1 MDTSEDN
8 VNVEGYEI
16 YRNGIRV
23 GNSRTLSYI
32 DHGLVPNTEY
42 TYTVRAYDAVRNLS
56 DFSEAVKVRTDVDNE
71 PPTAPKNLGISS
83 RTDTSVT
90 LTWSASTDNAA
101 VTGYKIYR
109 NGVNIADTVNT
120 RYTITIWNPELTVI
134 T

>member
-1 MDTSEDN
+1 
-8 VNVEGYEI
+8 
-16 YRNGIRV
+16 
-23 GNSRTLSYI
+23 
-32 DHGLVPNTEY
+32 
-42 TYTVRAYDAVRNLS
+42 LS

-120 RYTITIWNPELTVI
+120 RYTDYDLEPGTYSYYVKAFDASGNVSDVSNTVVFDNQPPTAPENVFVTSVQQPQFLSNGLNLRI
-134 T
+134 I